1 MKVKKISRK
10 VWKFKIN
17 FLPLQPLN
25 ESKGV

>member
-17 FLPLQPLN
+17 SLPLQTLN

>member
-17 FLPLQPLN
+17 SLPLQPLN

>member
-17 FLPLQPLN
+17 SLPLQPLN
-25 ESKGV
+25 ESTGV

>member
-17 FLPLQPLN
+17 SLPLQLLN

>member
-17 FLPLQPLN
+17 SLPLQPLN
-25 ESKGV
+25 ESMGV